1 MMNQARLMAQVKKM
15 QEEMAKAQEELA
27 NTVVQ
32 GSAGGGVVTVD
43 VTCDQRVNSV
53 TISPE
58 AVDPDDVETLE
69 DLVTAAINDA
79 LARAQETSAK
89 RMQSVT
95 GGVRIPGM
103 T

>member
-43 VTCDQRVNSV
+43 VTCDQHVKSV

-79 LARAQETSAK
+79 LARAQEMSAK

>member
-43 VTCDQRVNSV
+43 VTCDQHVKSV
-53 TISPE
+53 TIGPE

-79 LARAQETSAK
+79 LSRAQETSAK

-103 T
+103 A